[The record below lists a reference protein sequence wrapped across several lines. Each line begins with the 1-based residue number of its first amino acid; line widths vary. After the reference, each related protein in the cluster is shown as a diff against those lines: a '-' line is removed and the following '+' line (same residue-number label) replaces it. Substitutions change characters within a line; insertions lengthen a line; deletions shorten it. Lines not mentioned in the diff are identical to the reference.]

1 MGISVTALGLLG
13 AVGSTQFQWLLRLR
27 EQSFIIMAIGGAS
40 IAWAIVVIIEPA
52 GVCVN
57 RPDGLS
63 ELVQVTRVID
73 GDTIVVNLSG
83 RNQTVRYIGMD
94 TPETVHPTR
103 PIEYYGPEASVFNKV
118 LVEGKTVWI
127 ERDISQTDQF
137 GRLVRY
143 VWLGND
149 LVNATLVQ
157 EGYARAVSFPPDVRC
172 GDLFGNSNRRL
183 LIMNEA
189 CGEDNAI

>member
-1 MGISVTALGLLG
+1 
-13 AVGSTQFQWLLRLR
+13 
-27 EQSFIIMAIGGAS
+27 MAIGGAS
-40 IAWAIVVIIEPA
+40 IAWAVVVIIEPA